1 MARRLIREEGLLC
14 GGSCGT
20 AMAAA
25 VEVAERVGPGKT
37 FVVILPDSVRNY
49 MTKFMDDGW
58 MKQHGF
64 TEPSWEEDSCGSLI
78 GRLPAREVITAS
90 GDQTLSDAIECMKEA
105 GISQLPVVE
114 AGRLV
119 GIVTE
124 SDLLR
129 RIVDGRA
136 QLSATVAEMMFRNVE
151 TVHEKDPGPAT
162 SSRCSRGR
170 PWAWS

>member
-1 MARRLIREEGLLC
+1 M
-14 GGSCGT
+14 
-20 AMAAA
+20 
-25 VEVAERVGPGKT
+25 
-37 FVVILPDSVRNY
+37 
-49 MTKFMDDGW
+49 
-58 MKQHGF
+58 
-64 TEPSWEEDSCGSLI
+64 
-78 GRLPAREVITAS
+78 
-90 GDQTLSDAIECMKEA
+90 
-105 GISQLPVVE
+105 VE

-151 TVHEKDPGPAT
+151 TVHEKDPARNLLEMF
-162 SSRCSRGR
+162 SRR